1 MEIKPMK
8 DEVLSEMSDWRNWRE
23 GDWLECLSNF
33 DGGLTAGKLY
43 TLLSVEHPGV
53 YVFRDD
59 DGEENGALITD
70 FRWHSRPVMPLT
82 STHSG
87 VAIKVLLEMI
97 TSSVTPDGAL
107 KYTQSVLNLTHAEA
121 TLANMRK

>member
-1 MEIKPMK
+1 MK

-23 GDWLECLSNF
+23 GDWIECLYNF

-43 TLLSVEHPGV
+43 TLLRVDHPSV

-70 FRWHSRPVMPLT
+70 FSWHSRPAMPLI
-82 STHSG
+82 SMQSR
-87 VAIKVLLEMI
+87 VAIKTLTEMI
-97 TSSVTPDGAL
+97 TDKTTPDEAL
-107 KYTQSVLNLTHAEA
+107 KYTQAVLNLAHAEA
-121 TLANMRK
+121 TLFNMRK

>member
-1 MEIKPMK
+1 MK

>member
-1 MEIKPMK
+1 MK

-23 GDWLECLSNF
+23 GDWIECLSNF
-33 DGGLTAGKLY
+33 DGGLTAGMLY
-43 TLLSVEHPGV
+43 TLLSVDYPGV

-82 STHSG
+82 AMQSRA
-87 VAIKVLLEMI
+87 AIKVLLEKI
-97 TSSVTPDGAL
+97 TSDLTPDGAL
-107 KYTQSVLNLTHAEA
+107 KYTQAVLNLTHAEA